1 MNEEEK
7 GFNTLRE
14 SFKLLEKSKRYL
26 IYNKINIII
35 GWILIVCLVFTVTNF
50 YYWRIILGLFL
61 INFAWR
67 RKILYDL
74 IKMREYAEKM
84 LSEQEKK
91 NDSSLKSN

>member
-50 YYWRIILGLFL
+50 YYWSIILGLFL